1 MERRGKGGIK
11 REKIKQ
17 ERNLYR
23 PVMMGVMY
31 RGGGTTEFPALDI
44 QSKVMCRRNMNRFS
58 TQGFTSV
65 ASLVALSFLS
75 SCFPSL

>member
-23 PVMMGVMY
+23 PMMMGVMY
-31 RGGGTTEFPALDI
+31 WGGGTIEFPAFDI
-44 QSKVMCRRNMNRFS
+44 QSKVMGRRNMNRFS
-58 TQGFTSV
+58 TRGSTLV